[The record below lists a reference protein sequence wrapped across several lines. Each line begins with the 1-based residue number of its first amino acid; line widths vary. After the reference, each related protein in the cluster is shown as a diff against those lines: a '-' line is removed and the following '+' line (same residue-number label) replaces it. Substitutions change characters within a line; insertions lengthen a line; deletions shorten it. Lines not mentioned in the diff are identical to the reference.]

1 MNITKDSKVSDIISS
16 HPGAVMVFKRHGFFA
31 LMARLQ
37 GGRATPDTGTKDDAT
52 LGNICAQQGVDVGKL
67 IQDLQAACASPQ
79 AVQTPGGAVTPAPAD
94 TGEIVIN
101 KKMKTSE
108 VTDRYPA
115 AKTVFTKHFGAGCF
129 TCPAFGTEDVAFACL
144 MHNTNADQFVKE
156 CIEAVKKEREAKGVN
171 IKH

>member
-1 MNITKDSKVSDIISS
+1 MNVTKDSKVSEIISA
-16 HPGAVMVFKRHGFFA
+16 HPGAVMVFKRNGFFA

-37 GGRATPDTGTKDDAT
+37 KPGTNDDTT
-52 LGNICAQQGVDVGKL
+52 LGAVCAQQGADVGKL
-67 IQDLQAACASPQ
+67 IQDLQAVCQAPQSASCGH
-79 AVQTPGGAVTPAPAD
+79 ATAD
-94 TGEIVIN
+94 TGEIVIT

-115 AKTVFTKHFGAGCF
+115 AKTVFAKYFGVGCF

-156 CIEAVKKEREAKGVN
+156 CIEAVKKEREAKGASC
-171 IKH
+171 